1 MILVSKI
8 LFKIFNSLI
17 VGGGNCGD
25 NKIPIDFRFESIY
38 IAYAYR

>member
-17 VGGGNCGD
+17 VGDNCGD